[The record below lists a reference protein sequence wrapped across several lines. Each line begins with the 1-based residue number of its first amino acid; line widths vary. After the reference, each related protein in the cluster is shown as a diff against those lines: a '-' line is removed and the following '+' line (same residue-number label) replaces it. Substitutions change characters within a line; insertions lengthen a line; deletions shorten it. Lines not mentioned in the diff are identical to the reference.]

1 LRLAFL
7 PLVIATGAL
16 AQTEAEFTMAHIDS
30 SRDSSAPF
38 AQGETV
44 SITFKIRDKVS
55 GDALEGRNPSAWMD
69 LKNEAITGEPPSC
82 RQVVQRMLNPGVL
95 YGQRIDLNTYYVL
108 VLNDDATVTVV
119 DPRFDYGTARILK
132 LVKLAA
138 PGYDWTLT
146 SGPRPILFVSMPK
159 AGKVAMID
167 ATTWRTIR
175 EIAIGP
181 AAGRLGL
188 QPDEHYLWVTY
199 SGGIAAVDTA
209 QGTVAGKLTLPEGP
223 YDIAFDSE
231 RHLAFV
237 ANQRGGSVSLID
249 TMALALRRNIHTG
262 PKPVSIAFSSKGQAA
277 YVSDAQTGM
286 VSVVAGARVTTIQLD
301 PGLGQLRFPADGRYG
316 FVLNSAKKLV
326 SVIDTASHRVVHSVA
341 TEYPPESIAFTSTLA
356 YLRERGSAVVQMIPL
371 DPMGKEISLA
381 EFPGGQHPLDQMS
394 LATPAA
400 GIVRAPGENSVMVA
414 DPKDHAVY
422 FYSEGMAAPMG
433 MFTNASREA
442 RALLVLDRT
451 LKETHP
457 GIYQTSTWLER
468 PGVYT
473 VAFLLDSPQ
482 AMHCWDVTVEP
493 DPNQPQPKHRQLRIE
508 SLISDS
514 VHAGVPFALR
524 FRVREAGT
532 GALQPSASDVSVLAT
547 LASWQ
552 ERKIAR
558 PLNDGLYEVRFTL
571 PQEGTYYLHVQSPS
585 LGLGLDARP
594 MTVQV
599 VDSSRP

>member
-1 LRLAFL
+1 
-7 PLVIATGAL
+7 
-16 AQTEAEFTMAHIDS
+16 MAHTDA
-30 SRDSSAPF
+30 SRDAASKF
-38 AQGETV
+38 TQGETV
-44 SITFKIRDKVS
+44 SITFKIRDKAS
-55 GDALEGRNPSAWMD
+55 GDLLEARNPSAWMD
-69 LKNEAITGEPPSC
+69 LKEAITGEPASC

-108 VLNDDATVTVV
+108 VMNNDATITVV

-132 LVKLAA
+132 LVKLEA
-138 PGYDWTLT
+138 PGYDWSLT
-146 SGPRPILFVSMPK
+146 SGARPILFVSMPQ

-167 ATTWRTIR
+167 ATTWQTVG
-175 EIAIGP
+175 EIEIGP
-181 AAGRLGL
+181 DAGRLGL

-199 SGGIAAVDTA
+199 SGGIAALDAA
-209 QGTVAGKLTLPEGP
+209 QGTVAGKLTLPDGP
-223 YDIAFDSE
+223 YDITFDSE

-237 ANQRGGSVSLID
+237 ANQRGGSVSVID
-249 TMALALRRNIHTG
+249 TVGLALSRNIQTG

-277 YVSDAQTGM
+277 YVSDAETGS
-286 VSVVAGARVTTIQLD
+286 VSVVAGAQVRTIQLD
-301 PGLGQLRFPADGRYG
+301 PGLGQLRFPGDGRYG
-316 FVLNSAKKLV
+316 FVLNSARKLV
-326 SVIDTASHRVVHSVA
+326 YVIDTAGNRVVHSVA

-356 YLRERGSAVVQMIPL
+356 YLRERGSAIVQMIPL

-394 LATPAA
+394 LATPAP

-433 MFTNASREA
+433 MFTNASREP

-451 LKETHP
+451 LKETRP
-457 GIYQTSTWLER
+457 GVYQTTTWLER
-468 PGVYT
+468 PGFYT

-482 AMHCWDVTVEP
+482 AVQCWDVTVEP
-493 DPNQPQPKHRQLRIE
+493 DANQPQPKHRQFRIE
-508 SLISDS
+508 SLMSDE
-514 VHAGVPFALR
+514 VHAGIPIAVR
-524 FRVREAGT
+524 FRVRDAGT
-532 GALQPSASDVSVLAT
+532 NALQPGASDVSVLAT

-552 ERKIAR
+552 ERRIAR
-558 PLNDGLYEVRFTL
+558 PLDDGLYEARFTL

-585 LGLGLDARP
+585 LGLGLDTRP

-599 VDSSRP
+599 VDPERR